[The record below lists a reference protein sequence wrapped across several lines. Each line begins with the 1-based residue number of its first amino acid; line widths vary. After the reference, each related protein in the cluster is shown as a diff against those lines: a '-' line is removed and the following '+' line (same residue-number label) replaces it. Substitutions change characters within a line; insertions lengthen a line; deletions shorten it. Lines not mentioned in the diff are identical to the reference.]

1 MSRGAQLRRGGFSL
15 LELLVALIILGL
27 LVTLVAPRLLDNIGQ
42 GRVTTTRTQI
52 ANLSSAVSQF
62 YLDVGRYPTEEEGLE
77 ALLRAPQGPEAE
89 KWSGPYLETN
99 YVPQDA
105 WGREFHYILEPDG
118 RYLIRSLGADG
129 RPGGEGDNAELDNRN

>member
-1 MSRGAQLRRGGFSL
+1 MPRRTHRRRAGFSL

-27 LVTLVAPRLLDNIGQ
+27 LVTLVAPRLLDNIGR
-42 GRVTTTRTQI
+42 GRVTTTQTQI
-52 ANLSSAVSQF
+52 ANLASAVSQF
-62 YLDVGRYPTEEEGLE
+62 YLDVGRYPTEEEGL
-77 ALLRAPQGPEAE
+77 AVLLRPPQGPEAE

-99 YVPQDA
+99 FVPQDA
-105 WGREFHYILEPDG
+105 WGRDFQYILEPDG